1 MGGDRQRAKVVEGS
15 SGWIIVNQ
23 EDCNMSCSE
32 SGSDDIPL
40 GAQGDLASRT
50 LVLESKRFYLDVK
63 ENQRGRFIK
72 IAEISADGRK
82 NQILMTFSTAG
93 VFSQNL
99 LKFIEFYEDIG
110 DLDPDN
116 LKQGELRSEVMNKN
130 DKKYHMDLK
139 ENARGRFLKVSE
151 TFSARNFRSQVFI
164 PAEAMEELQQH
175 LSELIDEHDD
185 GIEDSGEDSYH
196 ERGDG
201 GKGFSGRGGHAG
213 GRGGREDSKQV
224 RIENKNFYFDV
235 KTNAQGCYMSIS
247 EVNGSHRNSILI
259 PQSGWHAFRAALDDT
274 VATND
279 F

>member
-1 MGGDRQRAKVVEGS
+1 
-15 SGWIIVNQ
+15 
-23 EDCNMSCSE
+23 MSFYE
-32 SGSDDIPL
+32 AEPGN
-40 GAQGDLASRT
+40 LAT
-50 LVLESKRFYLDVK
+50 KTMVCDTKKFHLDVT
-63 ENQRGRFIK
+63 ENQRGRFLK
-72 IAEISADGRK
+72 IVEVSTEGRK
-82 NQILMTFSTAG
+82 NQILMTFPAAKLFNSK
-93 VFSQNL
+93 L
-99 LKFIEFYEDIG
+99 DKFIETYNQ
-110 DLDPDN
+110 LDSVNPNN
-116 LKQGELRSEVMNKN
+116 LRQGELLADVMNKN
-130 DKKYHMDLK
+130 EKKYHMDLK

-151 TFSARNFRSQVFI
+151 TFSSRNFRSQVFI

-175 LSELIDEHDD
+175 LTELIDEHDD

-196 ERGDG
+196 ESGAG
-201 GKGFSGRGGHAG
+201 GRGFSGRAERGSGG

-274 VATND
+274 VASND